1 MNSKERYL
9 WIGALVI
16 ALLFCDRK
24 IAQVERLEDLDKGY
38 QLNARVQSDQI
49 NELLRGARE
58 VDVSQYNR
66 GFEDGKAHAMIAT
79 IHNENLHDYAEGY
92 HTAINQ
98 MAEEFSG
105 QDFKK
110 QVANYIDKLVTEK
123 NKSQNSD

>member
-1 MNSKERYL
+1 MNNKERYL

-49 NELLRGARE
+49 NELLRSARE
-58 VDVSQYNR
+58 FDSSEYSR

-98 MAEEFSG
+98 MAEELSSK
-105 QDFKK
+105 QLKD
-110 QVANYIDKLVTEK
+110 QVASYINKLVTEK

>member
-1 MNSKERYL
+1 MNNKERYL

-49 NELLRGARE
+49 NELLRGSRE
-58 VDVSQYNR
+58 FDSSEYSR

-98 MAEEFSG
+98 MAEELSSK
-105 QDFKK
+105 QLKD
-110 QVANYIDKLVTEK
+110 QVASYINKLVTEK

>member
-1 MNSKERYL
+1 MNTKERYL

-24 IAQVERLEDLDKGY
+24 ISQVERLEDLDKGY

-49 NELLRGARE
+49 NELLRSARE
-58 VDVSQYNR
+58 FDSSEYSR

-98 MAEEFSG
+98 MAEELSSK
-105 QDFKK
+105 QLKD
-110 QVANYIDKLVTEK
+110 QVASYINKLVTEK

>member
-1 MNSKERYL
+1 MNNKERYL

-49 NELLRGARE
+49 DELLRGARE
-58 VDVSQYNR
+58 FDSSEYSR

-98 MAEEFSG
+98 MAEELSSK
-105 QDFKK
+105 QLKD
-110 QVANYIDKLVTEK
+110 QVASYINKLVTEK